1 MRKIL
6 EKKGLLYL
14 ILDKGLYEEKQVNI
28 FKLAEKS
35 AKAGVDF
42 FQFRFGRQEN
52 DSQIIEIA
60 KKLRLIIKKY
70 RRIFIINNRI
80 DIALAVKADGVHI
93 GENDMPE
100 TTVRKIAGRSLIIGK
115 TIHNTNEI
123 KKAKQKII
131 DYISIGPVF
140 PTETKPK
147 LKPLGIE
154 KAKDILRLA
163 KKPAFVIG
171 GINLNNINILKKQ
184 GVCNIALNRGISLE
198 KDIVKTVKQF
208 KKILN

>member
-1 MRKIL
+1 M
-6 EKKGLLYL
+6 
-14 ILDKGLYEEKQVNI
+14 
-28 FKLAEKS
+28 
-35 AKAGVDF
+35 
-42 FQFRFGRQEN
+42 
-52 DSQIIEIA
+52 
-60 KKLRLIIKKY
+60 
-70 RRIFIINNRI
+70 
-80 DIALAVKADGVHI
+80 AVKADGVHI